1 MLYARLVLYLC
12 HQPNLSALFDVS
24 YLHSDGIT
32 YERHSIET
40 HFEKIGEFDPL
51 TRKPCTK
58 KDLIPNLSLR
68 EAIEDFLAENG
79 WAAGTLPFHFG

>member
-1 MLYARLVLYLC
+1 MTLVLRQVSNGLILC
-12 HQPNLSALFDVS
+12 TTKIEEIDNSHL
-24 YLHSDGIT
+24 DGIT

-51 TRKPCTK
+51 TRRPCTK

-68 EAIEDFLAENG
+68 EAIEDFLTENG
-79 WAAGTLPFHFG
+79 WAAGN

>member
-1 MLYARLVLYLC
+1 MVRLIIRHL
-12 HQPNLSALFDVS
+12 
-24 YLHSDGIT
+24 DGIT

-51 TRKPCTK
+51 TRRPCTK
-58 KDLIPNLSLR
+58 RDLIPNLSLR

-79 WAAGTLPFHFG
+79 WAAGNLSCNFPRKVEIDSK

>member
-1 MLYARLVLYLC
+1 LARKLTVWLT
-12 HQPNLSALFDVS
+12 
-24 YLHSDGIT
+24 DGIT

-51 TRKPCTK
+51 TRRPCTR

-79 WAAGTLPFHFG
+79 WAAGKYDI